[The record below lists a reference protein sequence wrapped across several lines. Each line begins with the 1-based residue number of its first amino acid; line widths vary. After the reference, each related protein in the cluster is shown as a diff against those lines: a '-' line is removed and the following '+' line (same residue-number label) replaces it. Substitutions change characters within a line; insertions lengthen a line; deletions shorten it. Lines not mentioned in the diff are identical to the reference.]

1 MNRTRFIYII
11 VCLLCTVTLVQG
23 VENKILFNRL
33 DVNNGLSSN
42 EVTCIYKDRKGF
54 MWFGSSSGLSRFD
67 GYEFRAFR
75 HEVDG
80 ALFSEAYVT
89 QITETA
95 DRNLW
100 ISYEDGKVGVYNPVK
115 NIFLTL

>member
-1 MNRTRFIYII
+1 MRFIYII
-11 VCLLCTVTLVQG
+11 VCLLCTITFVQG

-89 QITETA
+89 QTEICGSLMKTE
-95 DRNLW
+95 RSGSIIRLK
-100 ISYEDGKVGVYNPVK
+100 IY
-115 NIFLTL
+115 F